1 MKITAILLF
10 SLFLINLNLN
20 SNEKKEKDI
29 SAIKKMCGCFEV
41 EFNFAETFIHTKD
54 NNYVPSPV
62 KKDYALEWVELLQ
75 ETDDSLILQHILIV
89 GEDEK
94 RIVKHWRQD
103 WLYENTRILIFE
115 GDNEWQIKNLNPKEV
130 VGQWTQAVYQVDDSP
145 RYQGSATWVHIDG
158 KSYWENISPAP
169 LPRREWT
176 IRDDYNVNLRKNR
189 HEITQFGWVHDQDNK
204 KIIRKRGQSD
214 IVLSEEKGY
223 NTYKKVDN
231 AKCKLAQDWWAQ
243 NHNYWQKVRE
253 VWNEYYTNNNT
264 LKLKKKV
271 DDEMLFRYIFDL
283 SVDAEHKQIREIIE
297 KFKN

>member
-54 NNYVPSPV
+54 NYYVPSPV